1 MRRVAVF
8 VVVAILACLV
18 SAHTAEAKGH
28 GGKGAKGTPDEVL
41 AKMDTDKNGFV
52 NQTEYLDYAKAH
64 PGKNGFD
71 ETKAKNRYTKIVG
84 SGDATKGFDLAAY
97 KAFLEQKAEHKKHK

>member
-1 MRRVAVF
+1 MVVAV
-8 VVVAILACLV
+8 LACLV
-18 SAHTAEAKGH
+18 SAYTAEAKGH
-28 GGKGAKGTPDEVL
+28 GGKGAKAAPDEVF

-64 PGKNGFD
+64 PGKKGFD
-71 ETKAKNRYTKIVG
+71 EAKAKGHYAKIIG

-97 KAFLEQKAEHKKHK
+97 NAFREQNGKHKKHK

>member
-8 VVVAILACLV
+8 VVVAVLACLV
-18 SAHTAEAKGH
+18 NAYTAEAKG
-28 GGKGAKGTPDEVL
+28 GGNKGGGAKPDKIF

-52 NQTEYLDYAKAH
+52 NHTEYLDYAKAH
-64 PGKNGFD
+64 PGKKGFD
-71 ETKAKNRYTKIVG
+71 EGKANRHYDKIIG
-84 SGDATKGFDLAAY
+84 SGDAAKGFDLAAY